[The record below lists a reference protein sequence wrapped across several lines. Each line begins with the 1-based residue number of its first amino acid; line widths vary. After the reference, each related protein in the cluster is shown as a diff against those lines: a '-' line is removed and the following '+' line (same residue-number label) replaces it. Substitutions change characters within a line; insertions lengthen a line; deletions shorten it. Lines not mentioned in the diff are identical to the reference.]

1 MTDLYIIIAKEFN
14 AAKKTQNGTI
24 ARKDAIKVLQNVFK
38 QHNGTVKH
46 KEQVI
51 AGDIS
56 INSHNYAY
64 ASGFGYGYGGFLSQT
79 KDLFDL
85 YMDRDSDG
93 GEALTQQEQND
104 IINTVKSW
112 FKSIKNSK
120 QDTLT
125 RR

>member
-1 MTDLYIIIAKEFN
+1 MSELNIIIATEF
-14 AAKKTQNGTI
+14 KQIPKTQNGII

-64 ASGFGYGYGGFLSQT
+64 ASGFGYG
-79 KDLFDL
+79 
-85 YMDRDSDG
+85 
-93 GEALTQQEQND
+93 
-104 IINTVKSW
+104 
-112 FKSIKNSK
+112 
-120 QDTLT
+120 
-125 RR
+125 